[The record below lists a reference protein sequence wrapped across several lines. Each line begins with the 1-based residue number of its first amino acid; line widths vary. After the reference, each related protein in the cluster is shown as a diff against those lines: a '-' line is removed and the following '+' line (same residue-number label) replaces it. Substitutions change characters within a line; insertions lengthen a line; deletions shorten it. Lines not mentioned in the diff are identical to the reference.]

1 MARPIR
7 TIRYTSR
14 FEKRYRKL
22 PVEVQKAVELKESAF
37 RLDAFHP
44 LLKTH
49 KLHGPLEGS
58 WAFKLDYDLRI
69 VFRFPKNDS
78 AIFLSIGSHDA
89 VY

>member
-7 TIRYTSR
+7 TIRHSSR
-14 FEKRYRKL
+14 FETRYLNL
-22 PVEVQKAVELKESAF
+22 PIELQKAVEMKEGWF

-49 KLHGPLEGS
+49 KLHGPLGGS
-58 WAFKLDYDLRI
+58 WAFKVDYDLRI
-69 VFRFPKNDS
+69 IFRFLSTDS